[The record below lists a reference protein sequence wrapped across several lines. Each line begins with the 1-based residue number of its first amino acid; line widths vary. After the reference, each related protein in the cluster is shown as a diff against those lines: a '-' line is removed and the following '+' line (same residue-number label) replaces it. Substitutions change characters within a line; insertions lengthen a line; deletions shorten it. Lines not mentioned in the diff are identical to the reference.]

1 MTLPEMLKE
10 YDESLDRLEAS
21 LERLL
26 IKDLLKRRDERKRQ
40 VLEDIEV
47 VRCLVLRG

>member
-1 MTLPEMLKE
+1 VGAELKD
-10 YDESLDRLEAS
+10 YAESLDRLEGS
-21 LERLL
+21 RLL